1 MTIDTRDTQRSLP
14 PGAASTWHAEQAV
27 MTWHG
32 WGSPVGIGL
41 LLIAIGITAV
51 LIRHAV
57 LGG

>member
-1 MTIDTRDTQRSLP
+1 MTIDTRDAQNHRLS
-14 PGAASTWHAEQAV
+14 GEAGTWHAEQAV

-41 LLIAIGITAV
+41 LLVAIGITAV

>member
-1 MTIDTRDTQRSLP
+1 MMTDRSDAQNHLT
-14 PGAASTWHAEQAV
+14 PGDASPWRAEQAA

-41 LLIAIGITAV
+41 LLIAIGIAAV
-51 LIRHAV
+51 LVRHAV